1 MPDEKE
7 VEEETTDL
15 DNKQSN
21 VDFNERNI
29 SNKINL
35 YHTLLREIL
44 KKCNMKKE
52 GLDLYYERLHL
63 MNYYFQT
70 SVIFLSAVSTFIQA
84 LSGGDDTN
92 EFVPIATLCISSYS
106 GLILAMAKYLKI
118 EEIKENVHN
127 LRDRFAELHSRI
139 RYYIDLTKP
148 WYATAHYE
156 HFKTEDKKAEWISL
170 IDRIE
175 TEYINIIDTK
185 KELFSS
191 YEKIIDTVIS
201 RKYEELYL
209 QQNEK
214 HNKMLKE
221 YSYADNENLGIFK
234 ASSKSIPP
242 QTDNSEDSQ
251 TESNYT

>member
-1 MPDEKE
+1 MPVEKE
-7 VEEETTDL
+7 KTTDL
-15 DNKQSN
+15 ENEERS
-21 VDFNERNI
+21 VHFNERNI
-29 SNKINL
+29 SDKIDL

-92 EFVPIATLCISSYS
+92 EYVPIVTLCISSYS
-106 GLILAMAKYLKI
+106 GLILAIAKYRKI

-148 WYATAHYE
+148 WFATAHYE
-156 HFKTEDKKAEWISL
+156 HFKTENKETEWISL

-201 RKYEELYL
+201 RNYEELYL
-209 QQNEK
+209 QQTAK

-221 YSYADNENLGIFK
+221 YSYADNENPQIFK
-234 ASSKSIPP
+234 ASSEASPP
-242 QTDNSEDSQ
+242 QTDDAEDIQ
-251 TESNYT
+251 IEPNYT

>member
-1 MPDEKE
+1 MPD
-7 VEEETTDL
+7 VEEETNDS
-15 DNKQSN
+15 DNQESS
-21 VDFNERNI
+21 DHFNEMNI
-29 SNKINL
+29 SNKIYL
-35 YHTLLREIL
+35 YHKLLRGIL
-44 KKCNMKKE
+44 QKCNMKKE

-84 LSGGDDTN
+84 LSGGDNSN
-92 EFVPIATLCISSYS
+92 EYVPIVTLCISSYS

-118 EEIKENVHN
+118 EETKENVHN

-148 WYATAHYE
+148 WLATAHYE
-156 HFKTEDKKAEWISL
+156 HFKTENKETEWISL

-191 YEKIIDTVIS
+191 YEKIVDTVIS

-214 HNKMLKE
+214 HNIMLSN
-221 YSYADNENLGIFK
+221 YSYTDNENLGIIRVGVPPL
-234 ASSKSIPP
+234 IPR
-242 QTDNSEDSQ
+242 TDNEEDR
-251 TESNYT
+251 EPNYT